1 MLTTITHEHKQHADG
16 ESSDDEERKK
26 GRVWKFPPI
35 FFSSFSSGEKCE
47 WRRRKPGEMKMKM
60 KKESFFLV
68 IFSSLLLRS
77 VFRLTRLFFLSSE
90 VFFFV
95 VFNGAPE
102 NMCTREGGRNMCESV
117 REDMR
122 PECENGGKFLN
133 DAHGHRRWS
142 SWKLFSFSESRV
154 QFSTQE
160 GSINKSGRVSRSDFY
175 TFSIYISSYWL
186 VLSIPFIINIV
197 EQKTYKHT
205 QQRSGE
211 QWTLWIRGCW
221 WFCENFSLDLNSN
234 DSSVAA
240 TSGIYSFG
248 LSRFLLCVH
257 ISNVVFACERL
268 WYFLIVFFFSLV
280 RPAPPS
286 FVDKWRR
293 AAT

>member
-1 MLTTITHEHKQHADG
+1 
-16 ESSDDEERKK
+16 
-26 GRVWKFPPI
+26 
-35 FFSSFSSGEKCE
+35 
-47 WRRRKPGEMKMKM
+47 M
-60 KKESFFLV
+60 KKKKFLPCD
-68 IFSSLLLRS
+68 FLFPSSCS

-122 PECENGGKFLN
+122 PECENGGKFLKC
-133 DAHGHRRWS
+133 AHGHRRRS

-175 TFSIYISSYWL
+175 TFSIYISSYRL

-211 QWTLWIRGCW
+211 Q
-221 WFCENFSLDLNSN
+221 
-234 DSSVAA
+234 
-240 TSGIYSFG
+240 
-248 LSRFLLCVH
+248 
-257 ISNVVFACERL
+257 
-268 WYFLIVFFFSLV
+268 
-280 RPAPPS
+280 
-286 FVDKWRR
+286 
-293 AAT
+293 